1 MGGAQELDS
10 TALLGPV
17 DAWDAAAL
25 RALLLRELCVP
36 MDQRAA
42 QRRARVAGVM
52 GCVDTVNG
60 SGGAVTYGFV
70 DRRLAEWCRAVIA
83 APRAVRTDV
92 HGDRIWMTVHRPREV
107 LARFGY
113 VAPHRWGIGLDSDST
128 KGFLQGVLAAT
139 ASFSGAGMTVGG
151 RDHGLARV
159 ITEKLGDLG
168 LTAGPMRSTQAA
180 ITIPPGQ
187 VQPVLARLHAP
198 QTGYAYLG
206 LRTEQHEQSPHT
218 TDAPRQQSLVNACRS
233 QRAAAAEA
241 QRIRALGDLN
251 AYELKSRWRQA
262 AELRRD
268 RAGLSYQD
276 LAEVLGVS
284 KSTYTGLLRRF
295 WSAVE
300 TQRRRSGNRT
310 A

>member
-1 MGGAQELDS
+1 MVGSPEFDAAE
-10 TALLGPV
+10 LLGPG

-36 MDQRAA
+36 VDRRAA

-52 GCVDTVNG
+52 GCVDTVSG
-60 SGGAVTYGFV
+60 PGGAVIYGFA
-70 DRRLAEWCRAVIA
+70 DRRLAEWCQA
-83 APRAVRTDV
+83 AIGAARAVRIDGR
-92 HGDRIWMTVHRPREV
+92 GDRIWLTVTRPREV

-113 VAPHRWGIGLDSDST
+113 VAHNRWGIGLDSDAT
-128 KGFLQGVLAAT
+128 QGFLQGVLAAT
-139 ASFSGAGMTVGG
+139 ATFSGAGMAVGG
-151 RDHGLARV
+151 RDRGLAAV
-159 ITEKLGDLG
+159 IAEKFGDVG
-168 LTAGPMRSTQAA
+168 ITVGPMRSTHTV
-180 ITIPPGQ
+180 ITVPAGQ
-187 VQPVLARLHAP
+187 VQPVLTRLHAP

-206 LRTEQHEQSPHT
+206 LRTQQDDQQPHIADEPRRQSF
-218 TDAPRQQSLVNACRS
+218 VNACRIK
-233 QRAAAAEA
+233 RAAAEEA
-241 QRIRALGDLN
+241 QRIRELGDLN
-251 AYELKSRWRQA
+251 SYQLKSRWKQA

-284 KSTYTGLLRRF
+284 KDTYTGLLRRF

-300 TQRRRSGNRT
+300 TQRRRSRNRT